1 MPMMNNTSV
10 GEGLVVLA
18 MMSVIR
24 ILRLLTS
31 REKNYSRFPK
41 NALKIFISFS
51 RKIFELAK

>member
-24 ILRLLTS
+24 ILRLVTAP
-31 REKNYSRFPK
+31 EKGFSGNCLK
-41 NALKIFISFS
+41 NIHLFLKENI
-51 RKIFELAK
+51 